1 MTEGVKML
9 TPKIKHPAF
18 HISTE
23 NTRQLRILQ
32 ITDVRF
38 WREEF
43 GSQQRISTLTQH
55 LINKGHQVHTLFL
68 GRLTSEDAHKLS
80 QETELTY
87 HPGRIIKD
95 ESSSQ
100 DRLKTLFKQLILQA
114 IIDLNRKL
122 REPSLKLSM
131 SDFLLRSHEPKLR
144 NFHSLS
150 NAHLL
155 KETEKQF
162 HPDVVILH
170 FVRQAWLL
178 KHLRNTYLKI
188 VDTHDVQSLRQDLFH
203 QHGEIHDLDITPR
216 EEREA
221 LLAADLLIAIQTNDA
236 KYLQTLLPEK
246 PIITC
251 MHPHQI
257 EPSNPNPKP
266 GFKVGFIG
274 SDMPPNRDA
283 IARIINVIWPQVRDQ
298 LPNSELHLYGHS
310 CPASDS
316 LSASLN
322 VTAHGFVENL
332 TGIYQYLDI
341 VINPV
346 RYGGGLKI
354 KNVEALCHGKA
365 LITTSNGAEGIQ
377 QGAGSAF
384 LMHDQDGDF
393 AQQIVSLLRDRA
405 RRTTLEKAALA
416 FAQIHFSPSSAF
428 NELDERLGRHAQS
441 LGKLHGSRFHKHQ
454 T

>member
-1 MTEGVKML
+1 ML
-9 TPKIKHPAF
+9 TPKIKHPASQ
-18 HISTE
+18 ISTK
-23 NTRQLRILQ
+23 NTHQLKILQ

-55 LINKGHQVHTLFL
+55 LINKGHHVHTLFL
-68 GRLTSEDAHKLS
+68 GRLTSEDAYNLS
-80 QETELTY
+80 KETELTY
-87 HPGRIIKD
+87 HPGIITQD
-95 ESSSQ
+95 APTSQ
-100 DRLKTLFKQLILQA
+100 DSFKTRFKQLILQA

-122 REPSLKLSM
+122 LAPSLNLSM
-131 SDFLLRSHEPKLR
+131 SDFFLRSHEPKLR
-144 NFHSLS
+144 DFHSLM
-150 NAHLL
+150 NARLL
-155 KETEKQF
+155 EQVEKQF
-162 HPDVVILH
+162 RPDIVILH

-178 KHLRNTYLKI
+178 KQLRHPCLKI
-188 VDTHDVQSLRQDLFH
+188 VDTHDIQYLRQRLFH
-203 QHGEIHDLDITPR
+203 QHGEIHDLDITPK

-221 LLAADLLIAIQTNDA
+221 LLAANLLIAIQANDA
-236 KYLQTLLPEK
+236 RCLQTLLPEK
-246 PIITC
+246 SIVIC

-257 EPSNPNPKP
+257 EPSNPNPRP
-266 GFKVGFIG
+266 GFRVGFIG

-283 IARIINVIWPQVRDQ
+283 ITRIINTIWPQVRDQ
-298 LPNSELHLYGHS
+298 LPNSELHLYGRS
-310 CPASDS
+310 CLATDS
-316 LSASLN
+316 LPASLN

-365 LITTSNGAEGIQ
+365 LITTSNGAEGIRH
-377 QGAGSAF
+377 GAGSAF

-393 AQQIVSLLRDRA
+393 AHQIVSLLRDST

-416 FAQIHFSPSSAF
+416 FARIHFSPSSTF
-428 NELDERLGRHAQS
+428 NELDERLGQHAQS
-441 LGKLHGSRFHKHQ
+441 LGKLQSACFHKHQ